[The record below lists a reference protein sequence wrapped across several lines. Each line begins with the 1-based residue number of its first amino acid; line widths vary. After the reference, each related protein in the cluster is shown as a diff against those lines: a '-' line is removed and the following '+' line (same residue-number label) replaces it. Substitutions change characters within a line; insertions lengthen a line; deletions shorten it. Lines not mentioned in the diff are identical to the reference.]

1 MAQSF
6 HEPKRPKK
14 SSDRAI
20 KLKRK
25 RAIEKIFS
33 QDQEGAQKKK
43 ENSDTETEDEATS
56 DIEFQVGATI
66 KSSRYKHIYSST
78 FPITFKE

>member
-6 HEPKRPKK
+6 HEAKRPKNPF
-14 SSDRAI
+14 DRAI
-20 KLKRK
+20 KLQRK

-33 QDQEGAQKKK
+33 QDQQAAQKKK
-43 ENSDTETEDEATS
+43 NSDTETEEEATS
-56 DIEFQVGATI
+56 DIEFEVGGTI
-66 KSSRYKHIYSST
+66 KSSRYKLLYSST

>member
-6 HEPKRPKK
+6 HEAKRPKN

-25 RAIEKIFS
+25 RAIEKFFS
-33 QDQEGAQKKK
+33 QDQEAAQKKK
-43 ENSDTETEDEATS
+43 KNSDTETDDEATS
-56 DIEFQVGATI
+56 DIEFEVGGTI
-66 KSSRYKHIYSST
+66 KSSRYTHIYSST

>member
-6 HEPKRPKK
+6 HEPKRPKN

-25 RAIEKIFS
+25 RAIEKNFS
-33 QDQEGAQKKK
+33 QDQEAAQKKK
-43 ENSDTETEDEATS
+43 KNSDTETEDEATS
-56 DIEFQVGATI
+56 DIEFEVGGTI
-66 KSSRYKHIYSST
+66 KSSRYKHLYSST